1 MRILFIA
8 PRFHTNQISLV
19 NKLLEEGH
27 QLDFFVMGKGNSE
40 DYRAITPKVI
50 PTSFLTKKYIKYFKK
65 NVDIADFQKFAI
77 PKIGEYYGM
86 IRKFNPDVMV
96 VRGGPEP
103 VYSWCLFPFL
113 FSRINIV
120 YYTQSP
126 KMVVAIN
133 PLRKIYDYLLS
144 NRYKIKWYTP
154 VLYEVNK
161 KAKLKD
167 LSYMDYV
174 PFFIYPGVLEIK
186 ERFNDTAVNFL
197 CVAKYE
203 PRKNLSMLLEVATQ
217 LLRSHKSF
225 KLTII
230 GSTGNDKR
238 EAFFESLKAEAEGK
252 GLKDVIV
259 LKKNVPFSQMEQHYQ
274 SHHVFLMPSIQ
285 EPASVSQLEAM
296 ANGLAVICS
305 RDNGTAHYIK
315 DQKNGFLIEPTLHE
329 LEKAMKKYLMQPD
342 LINKHRQESLNLVK
356 TDFNIEKNYQ
366 KLMKILNHRK

>member
-27 QLDFFVMGKGNSE
+27 QLDIFVMGMGNSE
-40 DYRAITPKVI
+40 DYRTITPKLI
-50 PTSFLTKKYIKYFKK
+50 PTSFFTEKYIQYFNKS
-65 NVDIADFQKFAI
+65 VDIADFQQFAM
-77 PKIGEYYGM
+77 PNLCKYYSM

-103 VYSWCLFPFL
+103 VYAKCLLPFI
-113 FSRINIV
+113 FSKIKIV

-126 KMVVAIN
+126 KMVTHVS
-133 PLRKIYDYLLS
+133 PLRKVYDYVLS

-161 KAKLKD
+161 RTKLKE
-167 LSYMDYV
+167 LAYMDYI
-174 PFFIYPGVLEIK
+174 PFFIYPAKVEIK
-186 ERFNDTAVNFL
+186 ERPTDAKINFL

-203 PRKNLSMLLEVATQ
+203 PRKNLSMLLDTVAQ
-217 LLRSHKSF
+217 LHQSHKNF

-238 EAFFESLKAEAEGK
+238 EAFFETMKKDIETKKLTDFITLLKN
-252 GLKDVIV
+252 I
-259 LKKNVPFSQMEQHYQ
+259 PFPQMEEHYQ
-274 SHHVFLMPSIQ
+274 SHHIFLMPSIH

-296 ANGLAVICS
+296 ANGLAIICS
-305 RDNGTAHYIK
+305 EDNGTAHYIR
-315 DQKNGFLIEPTLHE
+315 DEMNGFLIKANQME
-329 LEKAMKKYLMQPD
+329 LKKAMEKYLLQPE
-342 LINKHRQESLNLVK
+342 LINKHRQGSLKLIQ
-356 TDFNIEKNYQ
+356 TDFSIEKNYQ
-366 KLMKILNHRK
+366 KLMDIFKSH

>member
-27 QLDFFVMGKGNSE
+27 QLDIFVMGKGNTE
-40 DYRAITPKVI
+40 DYRTITPKVI
-50 PTSFLTKKYIKYFKK
+50 PASFLTEKYIQYFKK
-65 NVDIADFQKFAI
+65 SVDIADFQNFALPNI
-77 PKIGEYYGM
+77 FKYYRM

-103 VYSWCLFPFL
+103 VYAKCLFPFL
-113 FSRINIV
+113 FSRIKII

-126 KMVVAIN
+126 KMVTNVS
-133 PLRKIYDYLLS
+133 PLRKVYDYVLS

-161 KAKLKD
+161 KEKLKE
-167 LSYMDYV
+167 LSYMDYI
-174 PFFIYPGVLEIK
+174 PFFIYPGKVKIDQ
-186 ERFNDTAVNFL
+186 RFAETTVKFL

-203 PRKNLSMLLEVATQ
+203 PRKNLSMLLETVTE
-217 LLRSHKSF
+217 LHRTYKNF

-238 EAFFESLKAEAEGK
+238 EAFYEDIKADIEFKKLE
-252 GLKDVIV
+252 DIV
-259 LKKNVPFSQMEQHYQ
+259 TLKKNVPFPQMEEHYQ
-274 SHHVFLMPSIQ
+274 SHHIFLMPSIE

-296 ANGLAVICS
+296 ANGLAIICS
-305 RDNGTAHYIK
+305 EDNGTAHYIK
-315 DQKNGFLIEPTLHE
+315 DQMNGFIIKATEIELK
-329 LEKAMKKYLMQPD
+329 KAMEKYLLQPE
-342 LINKHRQESLNLVK
+342 LINKHRQGSLHLVE
-356 TDFNIEKNYQ
+356 TDFSIDKNYQ
-366 KLMKILNHRK
+366 KLMDILKVR